1 MGEGRAPPVKPP
13 RVGLLFRPGGPWP
26 GGFYYLQNLVLALR
40 SLPDGEQPDLI
51 GFIATGSHVPT
62 EELAPILRLMPY
74 SSPNPR
80 RTARTRARD
89 VLRRV
94 DAIRRSLPW
103 DVRGAA
109 RRRPVEV
116 IFPLFEERPAPYAGL
131 PWIPDLQHFHLPEY
145 FSPEER
151 ANRTEL
157 YRRISERAPLAV
169 VSSRTAARELEDRFA
184 DFRGKLRVLHFTT
197 VPRPEWDAVDPQEVA
212 RRYGVA
218 RPYFM
223 LPNQLWVHKN
233 HLLAFEAMSR
243 LRADGIDASLVCTGL
258 AEDYRHPEH
267 PRRLR
272 EFVERQG
279 LADRVLILG
288 VVPRED
294 YVALLRGAAAVLQP
308 SRFEGWS
315 STVEDARAFGKRLVL
330 SDLPSHREQDPEC
343 ARYAPADDPEAFA
356 ATMREALEGSGAPDE
371 AAALAAQRER
381 VAAYARAFCTIAREA
396 AG

>member
-1 MGEGRAPPVKPP
+1 VRIA
-13 RVGLLFRPGGPWP
+13 LLFRPGGPWP

-40 SLPDGEQPDLI
+40 SLPPAEQPELVA
-51 GFIATGSHVPT
+51 FVATGSHVPA
-62 EELAPILRLMPY
+62 EELAPVLPVLRY

-80 RTARTRARD
+80 RTPATRARD
-89 VLRRV
+89 LLRRA
-94 DAIRRSLPW
+94 DAVRRSLPW
-103 DVRGAA
+103 GVLGAA
-109 RRRPVEV
+109 KRRPVEV
-116 IFPLFEERPAPYAGL
+116 VFPFFDEDGRAPYSGL
-131 PWIPDLQHFHLPEY
+131 PWIPDLQHFHFAEY

-151 ANRTEL
+151 AHRTEL
-157 YRRISERAPLAV
+157 FRRIAERAPLAV
-169 VSSRTAARELEDRFA
+169 VSSATAKRELEERFPA
-184 DFRGKLRVLHFTT
+184 FHGKLRVLRFTT
-197 VPRPEWDAVDPQEVA
+197 VPRPEWAAADPQEVA

-233 HLLAFEAMSR
+233 HLLAFEALRR
-243 LRADGIDASLVCTGL
+243 LRAEGVDAPLVCTGQ

-272 EFVERQG
+272 EFVEGNG
-279 LADRVLILG
+279 LADRVVMLG

-330 SDLPSHREQDPEC
+330 SDLPSHREQDPEG
-343 ARYAPADDPEAFA
+343 ARYASPDDPDAFA
-356 ATMREALEGSGAPDE
+356 AAMRAALEDEGAPDE
-371 AAALAAQRER
+371 AEALAAQRLR
-381 VAAYARAFCTIAREA
+381 VAAYAREFCAIAREA
-396 AG
+396 AA